1 MNFRR
6 NRAKRFRQ
14 NGKAARPFFSG
25 RACPFIGKK
34 MESEKYFSVEAP
46 SECPLKPEASAFLEK
61 FPKRGGELIARAIS
75 GAANGNSRML
85 NLIRSQRIANSEK
98 ISGAEFFEESAP
110 LRGGGRMR
118 VRVYN
123 SGARNPKPA
132 VIYLHGGGW
141 TIGAI
146 ETCAKVCSDLAR
158 NFAVIAPEYRLSP
171 EFPHPAALHDV
182 LDALAWARENSG
194 RLGIA
199 GGKISLCGDSAGGHL
214 AIAAAA
220 AAKSEGLPP
229 PEKLALFYPVT
240 SMFYRGESWE
250 KFAGGFALDAE
261 AMDAFNLSYCA
272 DAEKRKSAEVSP
284 LEFADVSGFPPT
296 LIVYASH
303 DILRDQ
309 CFKFAEKLAAS
320 GIPARAVCAK
330 GAPHIFMTMPGM
342 GECYSFGLGE
352 AREFLGRE

>member
-1 MNFRR
+1 
-6 NRAKRFRQ
+6 
-14 NGKAARPFFSG
+14 
-25 RACPFIGKK
+25 
-34 MESEKYFSVEAP
+34 MEDEKYFSIETPA
-46 SECPLKPEASAFLEK
+46 EWPLKPEGAAFLEK
-61 FPKRGGELIARAIS
+61 FPKRGGELTARAVADAM
-75 GAANGNSRML
+75 GGKTRML
-85 NLIRSQRIANSEK
+85 NLMRSQRIANSDRAP
-98 ISGAEFFEESAP
+98 IGGFFEESAP

-123 SGARNPKPA
+123 SCAQKPKPA

-158 NFAVIAPEYRLSP
+158 DFAVIAPDYRLSP
-171 EFPHPAALHDV
+171 EFPHPAAL
-182 LDALAWARENSG
+182 LDALDAIAWARENSD

-240 SMFYRGESWE
+240 SMFFRGESWE
-250 KFAGGFALDAE
+250 KFARGFALDAE
-261 AMDAFNLSYCA
+261 AMDAFNLAYCA
-272 DAEKRKSAEVSP
+272 DAEKRKSSAVSP

-296 LIVYASH
+296 LIVYSSH

-309 CFKFAEKLAAS
+309 SVKFAGKLAAS
-320 GIPARAVCAK
+320 GVPTRAVCAR

-342 GECYSFGLGE
+342 DGCYSFGLGE
-352 AREFLGRE
+352 AREFLGREQE

>member
-46 SECPLKPEASAFLEK
+46 SECPLKPEVSAFLEK

-85 NLIRSQRIANSEK
+85 NLIRAQRIANSEK

-158 NFAVIAPEYRLSP
+158 DFAVIAPEYRLSP
-171 EFPHPAALHDV
+171 EFPHPAALQIPVNHTF
-182 LDALAWARENSG
+182 LF
-194 RLGIA
+194 
-199 GGKISLCGDSAGGHL
+199 ISQ
-214 AIAAAA
+214 
-220 AAKSEGLPP
+220 E
-229 PEKLALFYPVT
+229 
-240 SMFYRGESWE
+240 
-250 KFAGGFALDAE
+250 
-261 AMDAFNLSYCA
+261 
-272 DAEKRKSAEVSP
+272 
-284 LEFADVSGFPPT
+284 
-296 LIVYASH
+296 
-303 DILRDQ
+303 
-309 CFKFAEKLAAS
+309 
-320 GIPARAVCAK
+320 
-330 GAPHIFMTMPGM
+330 
-342 GECYSFGLGE
+342 
-352 AREFLGRE
+352 